1 MRIRTAGRPANTRAP
16 ASDAS
21 TVTGAGSPMPGRRDF
36 LKLTMAASGCLALG
50 ITPKRAGAEAGMTL
64 RTSPPQAFLIIA
76 PDNTV
81 TVAVNRT
88 ESGRQ
93 HRAADGAG

>member
-1 MRIRTAGRPANTRAP
+1 
-16 ASDAS
+16 
-21 TVTGAGSPMPGRRDF
+21 MPGRRDF

-88 ESGRQ
+88 ESGRRQ